1 MEKGYLF
8 EHEKEN
14 NPQNYYWF
22 DKGFTSDELDTIK
35 NGVNNLEFNQA
46 TVVSGNDLKDR
57 SSSVK
62 WVPQNEEFDWI
73 YQRLMTMAQ
82 EANENTWKFNLLSA
96 PELIQY
102 TEYYDH
108 ANGHY
113 TWHQDIGP
121 GILSKR
127 KVSITVQLSE
137 STEYEGGDL
146 EIWGGGEHLMKP
158 ERGRGNVIL
167 FPSYM
172 MHRVTPITKGT
183 RTSFVLWVGGDHYR

>member
-14 NPQNYYWF
+14 NPQNFYWF
-22 DKGFTSDELDTIK
+22 DKGFNSDELDVIK
-35 NGVNNLEFNQA
+35 NSVNNIPFNQA

-57 SSSVK
+57 SSSIK
-62 WVPQNEEFDWI
+62 WIPQNEEFDWV

-82 EANENTWKFNLLSA
+82 EANENVWKFNLLSA
-96 PELIQY
+96 PEMIQY
-102 TEYYDH
+102 TEYYDY

-127 KVSITVQLSE
+127 KVSITVQLSD
-137 STEYEGGDL
+137 STDYDGGDL
-146 EIWGGGEHLMKP
+146 EIWGGGDHLMRP
-158 ERGRGNVIL
+158 ERGKGNVIL

-172 MHRVTPITKGT
+172 MHRVTPITRGT